1 MIKAKSKKTNKI
13 LKHYQVYSF
22 VVRRNVKLNEPQFW
36 EDTLTPDKLV
46 MHAHYILK
54 AHNNYYIHHR
64 FENRKKRGIPIK
76 YVRDKKE
83 NDLEDGT

>member
-54 AHNNYYIHHR
+54 AHITSITDLKT
-64 FENRKKRGIPIK
+64 ERKEA
-76 YVRDKKE
+76 YQ
-83 NDLEDGT
+83 